1 MSNEIYE
8 KLEICRK
15 SILQK
20 TNFKPEVAVIL
31 GSGLGEYASKI
42 KIEQIIPYTEI
53 EGFPVSTV
61 VGHKIWLCKRSSG
74 CDHAGTCALL

>member
-31 GSGLGEYASKI
+31 A
-42 KIEQIIPYTEI
+42 
-53 EGFPVSTV
+53 PVLANTHQKS
-61 VGHKIWLCKRSSG
+61 R
-74 CDHAGTCALL
+74 

>member
-31 GSGLGEYASKI
+31 GSGLGEYASN
-42 KIEQIIPYTEI
+42 QDRT
-53 EGFPVSTV
+53 
-61 VGHKIWLCKRSSG
+61 
-74 CDHAGTCALL
+74 DHSIYRN

>member
-31 GSGLGEYASKI
+31 GSGLANTHTKI
-42 KIEQIIPYTEI
+42 KVEQNHSI
-53 EGFPVSTV
+53 
-61 VGHKIWLCKRSSG
+61 HRN
-74 CDHAGTCALL
+74 

>member
-31 GSGLGEYASKI
+31 GSRWNRSFHIQKLKVFRCRQLWDI
-42 KIEQIIPYTEI
+42 KDNLYL
-53 EGFPVSTV
+53 VM
-61 VGHKIWLCKRSSG
+61 
-74 CDHAGTCALL
+74 

>member
-20 TNFKPEVAVIL
+20 TNFKPEVAVI
-31 GSGLGEYASKI
+31 
-42 KIEQIIPYTEI
+42 
-53 EGFPVSTV
+53 PVLANTHQKS
-61 VGHKIWLCKRSSG
+61 R
-74 CDHAGTCALL
+74 

>member
-31 GSGLGEYASKI
+31 GSGLGEN
-42 KIEQIIPYTEI
+42 QDRT
-53 EGFPVSTV
+53 
-61 VGHKIWLCKRSSG
+61 
-74 CDHAGTCALL
+74 DHSIYRN

>member
-42 KIEQIIPYTEI
+42 KIPIINIFDIFY
-53 EGFPVSTV
+53 SQ
-61 VGHKIWLCKRSSG
+61 
-74 CDHAGTCALL
+74 